1 MKKIAYIFAIGVAL
15 LGATSCKQN
24 TEPKFER
31 ALTME
36 LNTPPLA
43 NQLFTLTPDG
53 TFDLSWSQPEWGFAA
68 AATYQVEASFED
80 DFHFYENDTPAN
92 YFAMPSTYTKC
103 AAEVK
108 MEDLAVAICTL
119 RGITDPSQFTEEPAR
134 TVYLRVH
141 GYIDGIPESS
151 VYSNVI
157 KLEQVKEYC
166 AIRVPGKLYLV
177 GEPEGWLG
185 PEEANAA
192 HYADWAL
199 YEPEDGI
206 DTKIY
211 SGSFDIPA
219 GKAMFR
225 FYTALT
231 GWDADSWGSQEDDNP
246 IDYTFTDGEFNG
258 AINGPKFKGS
268 YNFPDWEGGKMNFTV
283 NLGENTIAI
292 KTVK

>member
-1 MKKIAYIFAIGVAL
+1 MKKIAYIFAIGATL
-15 LGATSCKQN
+15 FAATSCKQN

-31 ALTME
+31 ATTME

-43 NQLFTLTPDG
+43 NQLFTLTPEG
-53 TFDLSWSQPEWGFAA
+53 TFDLTWSQPDWGFAA
-68 AATYQVEASFED
+68 AAKYQVEASFEE
-80 DFHFYENDTPAN
+80 DFHYYENDTPAF
-92 YFAMPSTYTKC
+92 YFTMPTVYTKC

-119 RGITDPSQFTEEPAR
+119 RGISDPAQYTEEPAR
-134 TVYLRVH
+134 VVYLRVH

-157 KLEQVKEYC
+157 RLEQVKEYC
-166 AIRVPGKLYLV
+166 AVRVPGKLYLV

-185 PEEANAA
+185 PEAANAA

-199 YEPEDGI
+199 TEPEDAI
-206 DTKIY
+206 DSKVY
-211 SGSFDIPA
+211 SGSFAIGS

-231 GWDADSWGSQEDDNP
+231 GWDDDSWGSQKDDNSV
-246 IDYTFTDGEFNG
+246 DYTFSDGQFNG
-258 AINGPKFKGS
+258 AIDGPGFKGS
-268 YNFPDWEGGKMNFTV
+268 YKFADWTGGNMNFKV
-283 NLGENTIAI
+283 DLNAKTIVI
-292 KTVK
+292 TTE